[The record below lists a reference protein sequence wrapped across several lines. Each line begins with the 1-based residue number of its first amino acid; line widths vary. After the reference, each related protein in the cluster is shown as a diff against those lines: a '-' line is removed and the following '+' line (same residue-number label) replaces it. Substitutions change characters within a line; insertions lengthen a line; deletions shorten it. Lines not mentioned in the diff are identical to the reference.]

1 MAIFNAYVNLCHNS
15 VMGIDPQPEL
25 LTSLKHTLDNNI
37 RASILSP
44 LCHPYNLLNHV
55 FYNQQ

>member
-1 MAIFNAYVNLCHNS
+1 MAMFNAYLNLCHNS

-37 RASILSP
+37 RASILS
-44 LCHPYNLLNHV
+44 HPYNLLNHV